1 MSGKINDSQ
10 KIGMEMENQD
20 KNYLDK
26 MKRKWTK
33 FKMDLGITGK
43 EKDKKSHH
51 GSKLSQND
59 EEINF
64 DKKQKTDVLEP
75 FEEKKTEPN
84 PKFAFKSD
92 FIPKKSPIGNTV
104 YDIYAPKIV
113 ISEKTS
119 NSDLL
124 KSKENNQEGEEEI
137 KENKENE
144 SENKH
149 DIDPSFSNNSF
160 KDARN
165 NAKKNSYK
173 SRNCIYLYDKIFIL

>member
-1 MSGKINDSQ
+1 
-10 KIGMEMENQD
+10 MEMENQD

-43 EKDKKSHH
+43 DKDKKSLN
-51 GSKLSQND
+51 GSKISQND

-75 FEEKKTEPN
+75 FEEKKTEAN
-84 PKFAFKSD
+84 PKYAFKSD
-92 FIPKKSPIGNTV
+92 FIPRKSPIGNTV
-104 YDIYAPKIV
+104 YDIYAPKKV
-113 ISEKTS
+113 ISEKSS
-119 NSDLL
+119 NSNTDLL
-124 KSKENNQEGEEEI
+124 KSKENNQEEEEEV
-137 KENKENE
+137 KENKGNE
-144 SENKH
+144 SENKN

-173 SRNCIYLYDKIFIL
+173 GRNCIYLYDKILIL